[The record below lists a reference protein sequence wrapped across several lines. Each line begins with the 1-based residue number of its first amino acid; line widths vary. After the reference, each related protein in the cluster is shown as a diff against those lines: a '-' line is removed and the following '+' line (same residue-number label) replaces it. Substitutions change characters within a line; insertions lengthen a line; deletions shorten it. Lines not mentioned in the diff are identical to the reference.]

1 MSISACSLSLSLA
14 NHTCHPLPFL
24 TGPFESD
31 MKEVFGDVGEALG
44 EQLWTSTRPAASIRA
59 GIVVFVIA
67 LFIFWTPVV
76 RC

>member
-1 MSISACSLSLSLA
+1 MLA
-14 NHTCHPLPFL
+14 
-24 TGPFESD
+24 GPFESD